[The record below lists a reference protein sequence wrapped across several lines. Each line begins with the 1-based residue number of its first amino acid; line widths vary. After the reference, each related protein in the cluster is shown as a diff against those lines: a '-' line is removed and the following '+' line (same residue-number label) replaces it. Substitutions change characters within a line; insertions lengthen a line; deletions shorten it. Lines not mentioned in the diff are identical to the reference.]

1 MRIIGSIIAF
11 IMLAV
16 GTTSYGQLMEVP
28 EWNAEILEETYTEGD
43 TNTAR
48 FPLLTLQLIGMHRYR
63 SQFL

>member
-1 MRIIGSIIAF
+1 
-11 IMLAV
+11 MLAV

-28 EWNAEILEETYTEGD
+28 EWSAEILEVTYTEGD

-48 FPLLTLQLIGMHRYR
+48 FTLLTLQLSGMHRYR

>member
-1 MRIIGSIIAF
+1 
-11 IMLAV
+11 MLAV
-16 GTTSYGQLMEVP
+16 GTTSYGQLMEAP